1 MKKILVISQ
10 GFWPEIFPINT
21 IVNELSKSNFEID
34 VLTGYPNYPKGNFFS
49 GYKGVKLSKFRRR

>member
-1 MKKILVISQ
+1 MKKILLISQ

-34 VLTGYPNYPKGNFFS
+34 VLTGYPNYPKGNFFF
-49 GYKGVKLSKFRRR
+49 GI